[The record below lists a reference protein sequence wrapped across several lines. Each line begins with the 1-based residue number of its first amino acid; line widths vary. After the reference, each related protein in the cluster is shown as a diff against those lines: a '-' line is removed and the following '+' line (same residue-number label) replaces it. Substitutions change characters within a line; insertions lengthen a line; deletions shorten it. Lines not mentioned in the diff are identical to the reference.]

1 MFKEKIMDNV
11 RNLKIIED
19 GIIDKAEWDKAKIK
33 VLIVLK
39 ESYGGL
45 NIAETGE
52 TPDYSYSL
60 PKYIKTWGATGHTFK
75 PVGRWLKA
83 LNNCDSDDIDKCIK
97 ACAIIDIINVFG
109 ENSHTTKYRLKEF
122 FNDKRKNEIESQI
135 IEINPDVI
143 IFGNTYWLFKDAYDL
158 EDLNKDNKYVGKINK
173 KDSIFNGKVVYNGY
187 HPSCVR
193 QRKTGEYNN
202 PEKIAE
208 LIKTVFKG

>member
-11 RNLKIIED
+11 SNLKIIED

-45 NIAETGE
+45 NIAKKGE
-52 TPDYSYSL
+52 PPNYSYSI
-60 PKYIKTWGATGHTFK
+60 PQYINHWGATGHTFK

-83 LNNCDSDDIDKCIK
+83 LNNCNGNDIDKCIK
-97 ACAIIDIINVFG
+97 ASAIIDVINVYG
-109 ENSHTTKYRLKEF
+109 ENRHTSNARLKEF
-122 FNDKRKNEIESQI
+122 FNDERKKEIEKQI
-135 IEINPDVI
+135 ADINPDVI
-143 IFGNTYWLFKDAYDL
+143 IFGNTYWLFKDAYGL

-173 KDSIFNGKVVYNGY
+173 KDSIFNGKVIYNGY
-187 HPSCVR
+187 HPSCKS